1 MNDVSRKR
9 RKIEKRLRKLRLS
22 TYTIISFAIFQLTGI
37 FAMAGLKGLYVT
49 TEQMSNAFYPK
60 TYVDVEIEEPN
71 GSDYVV
77 STENGA
83 VTNSKGN
90 KEASVV
96 NGAGNKKD
104 VVLRAR
110 IVANIY
116 NEAGQ
121 IIGQTQDY
129 ELTGNFTKTAS
140 EKDKW
145 YVATGTLTD
154 GKVVSTSTGN
164 QDTYYYYTSVLGAG
178 DKSKNL
184 IDSVKLTN
192 VSNIPDDGYVDFH
205 IIIDAVEVDTSATTK
220 AAQLAKAIRAWDSNS
235 INGLWGYTT
244 SS

>member
-1 MNDVSRKR
+1 MSRKR

-140 EKDKW
+140 VADKW
-145 YVATGTLTD
+145 YVATGTLTTD

-178 DKSKNL
+178 DESENL
-184 IDSVKLTN
+184 INSVTLTN
-192 VSNIPDDGYVDFH
+192 VNAIPDDGYVDFH
-205 IIIDAVEVDTSATTK
+205 IIIDAVEVDTSATTA
-220 AAQLAKAIRAWDSNS
+220 AAQFAKAIRAWDSNS